1 METRCCFHSK
11 MVKVLDIMSVTL
23 FVMFGIVFILLV
35 ISNYKRV
42 DIKQNL
48 DIAKQENS
56 LLKDKIKN
64 LEYENGLFRN
74 YYQNHTYSKS
84 NSEEVKEAVRYA
96 MKKSHPDNGGSA
108 KDFDRFRKLYNSMK

>member
-1 METRCCFHSK
+1 
-11 MVKVLDIMSVTL
+11 MSVTL

>member
-1 METRCCFHSK
+1 
-11 MVKVLDIMSVTL
+11 MSVTL

-96 MKKSHPDNGGSA
+96 MKSHTLITVEVQKILIDSENCIIA
-108 KDFDRFRKLYNSMK
+108 

>member
-1 METRCCFHSK
+1 
-11 MVKVLDIMSVTL
+11 MSVTL

-64 LEYENGLFRN
+64 
-74 YYQNHTYSKS
+74 
-84 NSEEVKEAVRYA
+84 
-96 MKKSHPDNGGSA
+96 
-108 KDFDRFRKLYNSMK
+108 